1 MSLYDTSVAV
11 DRLPMPESLDC
22 ARAIELIEE
31 LTAVMR
37 EIDANSEVA
46 QFPVEALQQLFGAA
60 VGMLAAKFDSGEQC
74 LPLPMGAEVS
84 ATAIMVTATGLLK
97 SANLELFELGM
108 WQSWSGTR

>member
-1 MSLYDTSVAV
+1 MSLYETNIVA
-11 DRLPMPESLDC
+11 DRLPIPESPDC
-22 ARAIELIEE
+22 ARAVKLIED
-31 LTAVMR
+31 LAALMR

-46 QFPVEALQQLFGAA
+46 QFPVEALQQLFGAG

-74 LPLPMGAEVS
+74 LPLPTGAEVS